1 MIEFKCEKCESLYKV
16 KDECAGK
23 QVRCKKC
30 GHVTQIATVEP
41 YGVMPDFDSLFTA
54 LAEEERRAPTLEDSM
69 MGV

>member
-1 MIEFKCEKCESLYKV
+1 MIEFKCEKCQSHYKV
-16 KDECAGK
+16 KDEYAGK

-30 GHVTQIATVEP
+30 GQVTQIHPPEND
-41 YGVMPDFDSLFTA
+41 YSMPDFDELFRA

>member
-1 MIEFKCEKCESLYKV
+1 MIEFKCKKCESIYKV
-16 KDECAGK
+16 KDEYAGR

-30 GHVTQIATVEP
+30 GQVTLIDAAEDTS
-41 YGVMPDFDSLFTA
+41 VMPDFESLFTA